1 MYNRRSRREIA
12 RKLGLSKEKTLQND
26 KSLSYGDL
34 LKRSIDA
41 GHQIFM
47 SNLEETLNA
56 QRKQAAEDEAVQI
69 RHLMEDTLDKNGKI
83 VIKGMTYEQAIK
95 IIEDNK
101 KIEAARQK
109 KLSKKNL

>member
-26 KSLSYGDL
+26 KSLTYNDL

-41 GHQIFM
+41 GHQIHM
-47 SNLEETLNA
+47 SNIEETLNT
-56 QRKQAAEDEAVQI
+56 QRKKAAEDEATQI
-69 RHLMEDTLDKNGKI
+69 KHLMEDTLDKNGKI
-83 VIKGMTYEQAIK
+83 LVKGLTYEQALK
-95 IIEDNK
+95 IVEDNK
-101 KIEAARQK
+101 RIEAARQE